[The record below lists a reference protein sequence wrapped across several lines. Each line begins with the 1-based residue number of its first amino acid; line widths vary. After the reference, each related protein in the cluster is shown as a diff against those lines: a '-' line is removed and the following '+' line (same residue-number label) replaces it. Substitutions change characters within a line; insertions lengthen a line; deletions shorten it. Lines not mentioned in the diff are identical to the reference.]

1 MKTIGL
7 TYDLKDDYIAAGF
20 SKEEAAEFDSP
31 QTIQALEDT
40 VRSLG
45 FQVDRIGNLRALMKR
60 LLAGDRWDL
69 VFNIAE
75 GVRGPGRESEVPCLL
90 EAFRIPYTFSDPM
103 VLALCLH
110 KGMTKHVIRD
120 NRIPTSDFLV
130 LEREE
135 DVGKV
140 NIPFP
145 LFVKPVAEGTGK
157 GVSPHSKV
165 ETPEDLRKT
174 VLLLWERFHQPVLV
188 ERFLPGK
195 EYTVGI
201 VGTGP
206 EAEVIGGMEIRYGSD
221 AEGDIYSYSN
231 KAQYEGRIT
240 YRPIE
245 NSTKDKIYR
254 LALDAY
260 RALYCRDGGRVDIRE
275 NEKGE
280 PQFLEINPLPGLHP
294 VDSDLPILSRLNGVS
309 YAQLIERILTSA
321 CKRNGLSFG
330 VR

>member
-7 TYDLKDDYIAAGF
+7 TYDLKDDYLAAGF

-31 QTIQALEDT
+31 QTVQALEDT
-40 VRSLG
+40 LSSLG
-45 FQVDRIGNLRALMKR
+45 FRVERIGNLRALMKR

-90 EAFRIPYTFSDPM
+90 EAFQIPYTFSDPM

-120 NRIPTSDFLV
+120 NHIPTSDFLV

-135 DVGKV
+135 EVSNV
-140 NIPFP
+140 NLPFP

-157 GVSPHSKV
+157 GVSTHSKV
-165 ETPEDLRKT
+165 ETPEALRRT
-174 VLLLWERFHQPVLV
+174 VGQLIQKYQQPVLV

-201 VGTGP
+201 VGTGS
-206 EAEVIGGMEIRYGSD
+206 EAEVIGGMEIRYGSS

-231 KAQYEGRIT
+231 KAQYEGRIS
-240 YRPIE
+240 YHPIE
-245 NSTKDKIYR
+245 GAAREKVYP
-254 LALDAY
+254 LALNAY
-260 RALYCRDGGRVDIRE
+260 RVLCCRDGGRVDIRE
-275 NEKGE
+275 DEKGE

-294 VDSDLPILSRLNGVS
+294 VDSDLPILARLHGVS
-309 YAQLIERILTSA
+309 YTHLIERIVDSA
-321 CKRNGLSFG
+321 CKRNRL
-330 VR
+330 

>member
-1 MKTIGL
+1 MRTIGL
-7 TYDLKDDYIAAGF
+7 TYDLKDDYLAAGF

-40 VRSLG
+40 IRSLG
-45 FQVDRIGNLRALMKR
+45 FQVDRIGNLRALMRR
-60 LLAGDRWDL
+60 LLSGDRWDL

-120 NRIPTSDFLV
+120 NHIPTSDFVV

-135 DVGKV
+135 EVPRV
-140 NIPFP
+140 RLPFP

-157 GVSPHSKV
+157 GVSTHSKV
-165 ETPEDLRKT
+165 ENQEALRKT
-174 VLLLWERFHQPVLV
+174 VTQLLEKFRQPVLV

-206 EAEVIGGMEIRYGSD
+206 DAEVIGGMEIRYGSS
-221 AEGDIYSYSN
+221 AEGDIYSYQN
-231 KAQYEGRIT
+231 KAQYEGRIS
-240 YRPIE
+240 YHPLE
-245 NSTKDKIYR
+245 GPSKDKVYQ

-260 RALYCRDGGRVDIRE
+260 RALCCRDGGRVDIRE
-275 NEKGE
+275 DEKGE
-280 PQFLEINPLPGLHP
+280 PQFMEINPLPGLHP
-294 VDSDLPILSRLNGVS
+294 VDSDLPILARLHGIS
-309 YAQLIERILTSA
+309 YARLIERIVTSA
-321 CKRNGLSFG
+321 CKRNGL
-330 VR
+330 

>member
-1 MKTIGL
+1 MRIIGL
-7 TYDLKDDYIAAGF
+7 TYDLKDDYVAAGF
-20 SKEEAAEFDSP
+20 SKEEAAEFDSLK
-31 QTIQALEDT
+31 TIQALEET
-40 VRSLG
+40 IRSLG
-45 FQVDRIGNLRALMKR
+45 FQVERIGNLRALMGR

-75 GVRGPGRESEVPCLL
+75 GVRGPGRESEVPCLM

-120 NRIPTSDFLV
+120 NHIPTSDFVV

-135 DVGKV
+135 EISRVTL
-140 NIPFP
+140 PFP

-157 GVSPHSKV
+157 GVSIHSKV
-165 ETPEDLRKT
+165 ETHEALQKT
-174 VLLLWERFHQPVLV
+174 VNQLLKRFQQPVLV

-201 VGTGP
+201 VGTGS
-206 EAEVIGGMEIRYGSD
+206 EAEVIGGMEIRYGNS
-221 AEGDIYSYSN
+221 AEGEIYSYSN

-240 YRPIE
+240 YHPIE
-245 NSTKDKIYR
+245 GPIQKKVYQ

-275 NEKGE
+275 DERGE

-294 VDSDLPILSRLNGVS
+294 VDSDLPILARLHGIS
-309 YAQLIERILTSA
+309 YASLIERIIVSA
-321 CKRNGLSFG
+321 CKRNGL
-330 VR
+330 

>member
-1 MKTIGL
+1 MRTIGL
-7 TYDLKDDYIAAGF
+7 TYDLKDDYLAAGF

-31 QTIQALEDT
+31 QTIQALEDA
-40 VRSLG
+40 VKSLG
-45 FQVDRIGNLRALMKR
+45 LGVDRIGNLRALMKR
-60 LLAGDRWDL
+60 LLTGDRWDL

-110 KGMTKHVIRD
+110 KGMTKQVIRD
-120 NRIPTSDFLV
+120 NHIPTPDFVILQ
-130 LEREE
+130 REE
-135 DVGKV
+135 DIRKV
-140 NIPFP
+140 TLPFP

-157 GVSPHSKV
+157 GVSLHSKV
-165 ETPEDLRKT
+165 ETPEDLHET
-174 VLLLWERFHQPVLV
+174 VRLLLERFHQPVLV

-206 EAEVIGGMEIRYGSD
+206 EAEVIGGMEIRYGSS
-221 AEGDIYSYSN
+221 AEGEIYSYSN
-231 KAQYEGRIT
+231 KAQYQGRIT
-240 YRPIE
+240 YHPIE
-245 NSTKDKIYR
+245 GPAKDKVYR
-254 LALDAY
+254 IALDAY

-275 NEKGE
+275 DEKGE

-309 YAQLIERILTSA
+309 YSQLIEGILTSA